1 VHIQEVFDMKVILKQ
16 NVPSLGKAGDLVK
29 VNDGYARNLLIPKGM
44 AVEAD
49 DKNIKAL
56 ELQKKQLLQKA
67 QKEKAAAEEQASRL
81 SQITLTIS
89 RKVGDQHKIFGS
101 VTSKD
106 LETALKEQGFDIDRK
121 MIVHDEQIKS
131 LGEFEVRIK
140 LAAGVEAKIKLNVVG
155 EES

>member
-1 VHIQEVFDMKVILKQ
+1 MKVILKQ

-106 LETALKEQGFDIDRK
+106 LETALKELGFDIDRK

>member
-1 VHIQEVFDMKVILKQ
+1 MKVILKQ

-29 VNDGYARNLLIPKGM
+29 VNDGYARNLLIPKGL

-49 DKNIKAL
+49 GNNIKAF
-56 ELQKKQLLQKA
+56 EFEKKNVLQKA
-67 QKEKAAAEEQASRL
+67 QKEKASAQDLATRL
-81 SQITLTIS
+81 SQVTLTLS

-106 LETALKEQGFDIDRK
+106 IETALKEKGFAIDRK

-131 LGEFEVRIK
+131 LGEFKV
-140 LAAGVEAKIKLNVVG
+140 KIKLHSGIEAELKVNVVG

>member
-1 VHIQEVFDMKVILKQ
+1 MKVILKQ
-16 NVPSLGKAGDLVK
+16 NVPSLGKAGDLIK
-29 VNDGYARNLLIPKGM
+29 VNDGYARNLLIPKGL

-49 DKNIKAL
+49 DKNIKAY
-56 ELQKKQLLQKA
+56 EYEKKNILRKA
-67 QKEKAAAEEQASRL
+67 QKENTGEQELAERL
-81 SQITLTIS
+81 SQVTLTLP

-106 LETALKEQGFDIDRK
+106 IEIALKEKGFDIDRK

-131 LGEFEVRIK
+131 LGEFKVRVK
-140 LAAGVEAKIKLNVVG
+140 LLPGVETELKVNVVG

>member
-1 VHIQEVFDMKVILKQ
+1 MKVILRQ

-29 VNDGYARNLLIPKGM
+29 VNDGYARNLLIPKGL
-44 AVEAD
+44 AIEAD
-49 DKNIKAL
+49 DKNIKAF
-56 ELQKKQLLQKA
+56 EVEKKSVLQKA
-67 QKEKAAAEEQASRL
+67 QKEKGHAQDLAARL
-81 SQITLTIS
+81 ADVTITLA

-106 LETALKEQGFDIDRK
+106 IETALREKGFDIDRK

-131 LGEFEVRIK
+131 LGEFKVRIK
-140 LAAGVEAKIKLNVVG
+140 LATGVDTELKVNVVG